1 MSAEAVAAG
10 NACDDVL
17 HDRHQPDQGPSPP
30 HPDQTLHQQQPVGPV
45 SGSKTVRMNHLSGDD
60 NNPNIAKLLRISNHP
75 APQYTRLLYPTVTHV
90 IYALTL
96 FYRQL

>member
-45 SGSKTVRMNHLSGDD
+45 SDSIKTLQDGTNESPLQR
-60 NNPNIAKLLRISNHP
+60 
-75 APQYTRLLYPTVTHV
+75 
-90 IYALTL
+90 
-96 FYRQL
+96 